1 MAGIHGGLLCATQL
15 AIHCPAPVK
24 AQFEDLCARMVPHL
38 THKEL
43 CVRIAAMELA
53 GELSVLEPHAFGL
66 RWLAPT
72 ANAVIRLSRSR
83 EDRSVALSALGRIA
97 EGIGADNMSDSVFEE
112 MLVAAHSGL
121 FEYKRSLHKAVPASV
136 PEALRAISQLAENT
150 GPRITP
156 ENADKLA
163 EAMIGTGL
171 STDLTQ
177 VCVCPSLQTSAT
189 ASLAALLHASADT
202 ASSTNIPTSAYSS
215 AAPLLC
221 TDSGTYSS
229 AHTDITAAT
238 ALALSCCGGQALLHL
253 ASASC
258 MPARSGGSAASIE
271 AALGKQISLQL
282 EPDENA
288 GGPQDLTA
296 VSNALQVL
304 LACALMCLI
313 PAGCR
318 RLLRS
323 SGGRGLSWRGWQ
335 NIICAQAMR

>member
-97 EGIGADNMSDSVFEE
+97 EGTGADNMSDSVFEE

-136 PEALRAISQLAENT
+136 PEALRAISQLAENA

-177 VCVCPSLQTSAT
+177 VCVCVLLSRPLPLPALQPSCMP
-189 ASLAALLHASADT
+189 LLTLPPPPIYQPLH
-202 ASSTNIPTSAYSS
+202 IPLL
-215 AAPLLC
+215 PLLLC

-313 PAGCR
+313 PFAAGDC
-318 RLLRS
+318 
-323 SGGRGLSWRGWQ
+323 
-335 NIICAQAMR
+335 CV